1 MKIHPAAVRPMLMA
15 ALLALPAMSVAQQSP
30 LTGQMMGEHQ
40 VAPAP
45 APQHAAPTSSMPPAT
60 TVSEAPQAVA
70 DRAGIS
76 PPAPGTDADT
86 YATQI
91 GDATRQLLRMQAD
104 GHRAGRQLPMLG
116 DEASAS
122 YRRYLKSF
130 NHDIPEFYEAA
141 VAKDGGNG
149 R

>member
-1 MKIHPAAVRPMLMA
+1 M
-15 ALLALPAMSVAQQSP
+15 P
-30 LTGQMMGEHQ
+30 L
-40 VAPAP
+40 
-45 APQHAAPTSSMPPAT
+45 AT

-70 DRAGIS
+70 DRGGIS
-76 PPAPGTDADT
+76 PPPAPGTDADT

-91 GDATRQLLRMQAD
+91 GDATRQLLQMQAD

>member
-15 ALLALPAMSVAQQSP
+15 AFLALPAVCVAQQNP
-30 LTGQMMGEHQ
+30 LTGQMMGEQH
-40 VAPAP
+40 AAP

-70 DRAGIS
+70 DHAGIS
-76 PPAPGTDADT
+76 PPPAPGTDADT
-86 YATQI
+86 YAAQI
-91 GDATRQLLRMQAD
+91 GDATRQLLQMQAD